1 MADTAKYS
9 SQTSLLTRLSMINPD
24 ERQIADAIAMA
35 RAAMGKVRPVLPSSR
50 FGTFL
55 VSC

>member
-9 SQTSLLTRLSMINPD
+9 SQTSLLTRLSMMNPD

-35 RAAMGKVRPVLPSSR
+35 SKWFDVYGQ
-50 FGTFL
+50 
-55 VSC
+55 